1 MKINNYWENNKPQK
15 RHNRTYKGSLTK
27 RNKEKRDK
35 RMLIF
40 IAIWLTT
47 IAYNAIASN
56 SNQFIISNDKVV
68 EGFSTASEA
77 TLPVTPERAELE
89 TALPEQVINAV
100 IVEPTVED
108 VKKEIIK
115 QSREFGLN
123 ENTMLALAFCE
134 SEYKWNAK
142 NPISTARGVYQYL
155 IGTWEETE
163 SAKKGLE
170 RNNIEANIR
179 EAMIDISNGESW
191 RWPDCKAKL
200 KAKGIYL

>member
-47 IAYNAIASN
+47 IAYNAVAST

-89 TALPEQVINAV
+89 TALPEQVMYREFTAYNAGDPYQCDDTPCISASLDNICQLLAQGQIIFASNEFPLGTKLYV
-100 IVEPTVED
+100 EGIGEGIVLDRMNSRFKTRIDYAMQAHEKQRAVAFGLQTLS
-108 VKKEIIK
+108 VKIIK
-115 QSREFGLN
+115 
-123 ENTMLALAFCE
+123 
-134 SEYKWNAK
+134 
-142 NPISTARGVYQYL
+142 
-155 IGTWEETE
+155 
-163 SAKKGLE
+163 
-170 RNNIEANIR
+170 
-179 EAMIDISNGESW
+179 
-191 RWPDCKAKL
+191 
-200 KAKGIYL
+200 